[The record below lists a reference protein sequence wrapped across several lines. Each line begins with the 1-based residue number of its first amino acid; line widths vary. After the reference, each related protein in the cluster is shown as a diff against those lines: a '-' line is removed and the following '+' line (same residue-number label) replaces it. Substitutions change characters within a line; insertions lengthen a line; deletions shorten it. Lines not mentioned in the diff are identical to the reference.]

1 MVKIEDIALTLVPKL
16 SNRAAVHLLEVF
28 GGAEQIF
35 AASCE
40 QLVLNGQL
48 REDIAKSIVAKR
60 EFEEA
65 RKILERCNGGLVGA
79 LCSTDTDFSQRLAF
93 TGDYPHIIYKVGNA
107 SLMNNPLLCAFTG
120 DYEGA
125 SSYGEQTT
133 LQLVEQIAHEAPEM
147 VVVADLEN
155 LVAKYAVH
163 CALDS
168 SLRVIAVVRQPLW
181 DFGKL
186 ALAPLMAEIVAA
198 GGLVVS
204 ESAFER
210 KEGDDSY
217 KRIVAGLSDGVV
229 VVEGRDKIPLAQ
241 CADSYNRAL
250 FAVPGR
256 VTDGMS
262 QGANRLIAT
271 SMARMATSGRYI
283 VEQLE
288 LE

>member
-16 SNRAAVHLLEVF
+16 SNRAVVHLLEVF

-35 AASCE
+35 AASRE
-40 QLVLNGQL
+40 QLVLQGLL
-48 REDIAKSIVAKR
+48 REDVAEAIVAR
-60 EFEEA
+60 SEFETA
-65 RKILERCNGGLVGA
+65 RKILERCCGGLVEA
-79 LCSTDTDFSQRLAF
+79 LCSTDNDFSQRLAF
-93 TGDYPHIIYKVGNA
+93 TDDYPHIIYKVGNA

-120 DYEGA
+120 DYEGS
-125 SSYGEQTT
+125 SSYGEQMT
-133 LQLVEQIAHEAPEM
+133 LQLVEQMAQAAPET
-147 VVVADLEN
+147 VIVADLEN
-155 LVAKYAVH
+155 RLAMYAVH
-163 CALDS
+163 CALDC
-168 SLRVIAVVRQPLW
+168 SLRVIAVTRHPLW
-181 DFGKL
+181 NFAEL
-186 ALAPLMAEIVAA
+186 ERAPLMAEIVAS

-204 ESAFER
+204 QSAFEPVDSD
-210 KEGDDSY
+210 ESY

-229 VVEGRDKIPLAQ
+229 VVEGRKIPLAQ
-241 CADSYNRAL
+241 CADSYHRAL

-256 VTDGMS
+256 VTDSMS